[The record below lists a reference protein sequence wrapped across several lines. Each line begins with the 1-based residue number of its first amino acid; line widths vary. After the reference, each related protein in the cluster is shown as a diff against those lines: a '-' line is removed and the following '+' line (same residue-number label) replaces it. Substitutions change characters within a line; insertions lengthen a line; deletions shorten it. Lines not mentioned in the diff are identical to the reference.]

1 MYTKTK
7 AMSAISA
14 VTVIGV
20 LGLGATAFA
29 GQTSSK
35 VTIKG
40 SDGDYYGY
48 VKSSKSSCESNRTV
62 KVYKM
67 KGSSPKPSKDTKI
80 GSDIAQ
86 PNGPDG
92 MWSIGNSGF
101 KNGKFY
107 ARIAATDKCG
117 GDLSKVISG

>member
-1 MYTKTK
+1 MHTRIKT
-7 AMSAISA
+7 MSAISA

-29 GQTSSK
+29 GQTSTK

-48 VKSSKSSCESNRTV
+48 VKSSKSSCESNRLV

-67 KGSSPKPSKDTKI
+67 KGSSPQPSNDQKI

-92 MWSIGNSGF
+92 MWAIGNSGF
-101 KNGKFY
+101 KHGKFY
-107 ARIAATDKCG
+107 ARVKATDKCG
-117 GDLSKVISG
+117 GDTSKVIDG

>member
-29 GQTSSK
+29 GQTETK

-48 VKSSKSSCESNRTV
+48 VKSSKSSCEAGRKVN
-62 KVYKM
+62 VYKI
-67 KGSSPKPSKDTKI
+67 KGSRP
-80 GSDIAQ
+80 
-86 PNGPDG
+86 
-92 MWSIGNSGF
+92 
-101 KNGKFY
+101 
-107 ARIAATDKCG
+107 
-117 GDLSKVISG
+117 